1 VADQAEKKRLFD
13 QIMDQ
18 IEEDFLCMTRQ
29 YAPVG
34 EAEDLYQE
42 IVCAIWKSLDSFK
55 GRSAPATCAWSIAL
69 IRACAYRKK
78 ASGATRSCATTGRR
92 RGPGMVAGAA
102 RSRF

>member
-34 EAEDLYQE
+34 EAEDL
-42 IVCAIWKSLDSFK
+42 
-55 GRSAPATCAWSIAL
+55 
-69 IRACAYRKK
+69 
-78 ASGATRSCATTGRR
+78 
-92 RGPGMVAGAA
+92 
-102 RSRF
+102 